1 MCEFEKETAVH
12 GLENFKRRRLKMSAL
27 KPDGLQS
34 HATTPRKGRQD
45 GKTAALEAS
54 TAATNSPE
62 LALSQAGP
70 HMKDEVKDARRQAS
84 LSARNC
90 TQ

>member
-1 MCEFEKETAVH
+1 VCEPGRLK
-12 GLENFKRRRLKMSAL
+12 KRNGRGKFDNKMSAL
-27 KPDGLQS
+27 RPDGLQS

-45 GKTAALEAS
+45 GKAAAMEAS
-54 TAATNSPE
+54 TAASNSPE
-62 LALSQAGP
+62 LALSGP
-70 HMKDEVKDARRQAS
+70 HMKDEVNDARRQAS

>member
-1 MCEFEKETAVH
+1 VCEFEKETAVH
-12 GLENFKRRRLKMSAL
+12 GLENFKRLKMSAL